1 MYATEKLAVILPK
14 KNKQTN
20 KTNDKKKTKRKKEKK
35 NRFLRKRKTVF
46 KCYTVLPSKA
56 LSDDIRLTFVIKKI
70 V

>member
-20 KTNDKKKTKRKKEKK
+20 KTNDKKKKKTKRKKEKK
-35 NRFLRKRKTVF
+35 NRFLRKTVF